1 MQYIPIS
8 NSIIGVMHIYIYRH
22 IYIYTVGYLHLPV
35 YTELGGAIT
44 KMPIKMCIF
53 RCLELVRSIA
63 MGHLGISH
71 IGT

>member
-1 MQYIPIS
+1 M
-8 NSIIGVMHIYIYRH
+8 
-22 IYIYTVGYLHLPV
+22 YTIGYLYLPV

-44 KMPIKMCIF
+44 KMPIKMCIL

-63 MGHLGISH
+63 MSHLGISH